1 MASFREAG
9 TEKKKIG
16 QLLVENGFV
25 TADQVQR
32 ALEVQKTRRERIC
45 SILIDMGYL
54 TEGDF
59 LEFLGMIPGAA
70 SIELSACEIE
80 REIIDLVSME
90 LAQRLELVPIGKLGN
105 SLTVAMV
112 CPIDEAGREE
122 LEKVTGLKVR
132 PVLCSRSAVYTALE
146 RYYKESQKDILEEG
160 AGEDLST
167 LEGTMKLRRVAK
179 LVEEIGEIPTLPSIV
194 NLISEIV
201 NDPNSSATDLAKVI
215 STDVGLSTKILKLAN
230 SAAFG
235 FSREIS
241 NIPHATPLLGFR
253 QTQALALSVPIFEN
267 LINMAKFDFAAFWSH
282 SLRCAKLSKLISL
295 TLTGRGVESA
305 FVAGLLHDMGKVVLA
320 MSMRGR
326 QEQVE
331 SLKTSAH
338 LTPVEAEEEVLGI
351 THAEVGYLLGEH
363 WLLPHALTSAIRYHH
378 SPELQPEA
386 ESLADVIFLANS
398 FCKIDPSRLEQTA
411 TFDDKVLEI
420 LGKLA
425 ISEVVFQKTLE
436 SYSSMATSPDIQLF

>member
-1 MASFREAG
+1 MASFREER

-25 TADQVQR
+25 TAAQVQR

-45 SILIDMGYL
+45 SILIDLGYL
-54 TEGDF
+54 TEADF
-59 LEFLGMIPGAA
+59 LEFLRMIPGAA
-70 SIELSACEIE
+70 GIELSACEIE

-132 PVLCSRSAVYTALE
+132 PVLCARSAVYTALE
-146 RYYKESQKDILEEG
+146 RYYKESQKDVLEEA

-179 LVEEIGEIPTLPSIV
+179 LVEDIAEIPTLPSIV

-241 NIPHATPLLGFR
+241 NIQHAIALLGFR
-253 QTQALALSVPIFEN
+253 QTQTLALSVPIFEN

-295 TLTGRGVESA
+295 TLTDRGVESA

-320 MSMRGR
+320 MSMSGR

-338 LTPVEAEEEVLGI
+338 LTPIQAEEEVLGI
-351 THAEVGYLLGEH
+351 THAEVGCLLGEH
-363 WLLPHALTSAIRYHH
+363 WLLPYALTSAIRYHH

-386 ESLADVIFLANS
+386 DSLADVIFLADS
-398 FCKIDPSRLEQTA
+398 FCEIDPFRLEQTT

-420 LGKLA
+420 LGKLVM
-425 ISEVVFQKTLE
+425 SEVVFQKTLE
-436 SYSSMATSPDIQLF
+436 SYSSMATSSDIQLF